1 MEIRKFAVL
10 GFGNIGY
17 THAQNIIEHPNALL
31 TSIYSRSPK
40 DNVPQGVNF
49 YNDYEELIKLEDLDA
64 VVIATP
70 TFTHEKIACLCAEN
84 GLDIFLEKPMALTLE
99 ECDHIISAAYNA
111 NVKLFVGHVLRFW
124 PSYFHVRNFV
134 KSSKSTIGDIMEI
147 EAKRLSTFPWSDW
160 FADESKSGGVILDL
174 SIHDLDYANWILGYF
189 ISISCKAKRIKQYG
203 MKVYGK
209 SITTLKFEKEKKAK
223 IEASW
228 AEKPDFPLTTYANIK
243 GTEGNIE
250 FNGEGIFE
258 GYPIEIIEPLESY
271 DGYYNEITHFI
282 DCIINRDKNLAVNG
296 EDGKIS
302 VAICLAAIESANNKG
317 KEVFFDDFLKK

>member
-10 GFGNIGY
+10 GFGNSGY
-17 THAQNIIEHPNALL
+17 THSQNILEHPNALL
-31 TSIYSRSPK
+31 TAIYSRSHK
-40 DNVPQGVNF
+40 ENIPQGVNF
-49 YNDYEELIKLEDLDA
+49 YNDYEKLINSEDLDA

-70 TFTHEKIACLCAEN
+70 TFTHKKIACLCAAN

-99 ECDHIISAAYNA
+99 DCDNIIDAAYSS
-111 NVKLFVGHVLRFW
+111 NVKLFLAHVLRFW
-124 PSYFHVRNFV
+124 PSYFHVRNFI
-134 KSSKSTIGDIMEI
+134 KSSKSTIGKIREI
-147 EAKRLSTFPWSDW
+147 EAKRLSTFPWSEW

-174 SIHDLDYANWILGYF
+174 SIHDLDYVNWILGYF
-189 ISISCKAKRIKQYG
+189 ISISCKAKKIKQYG

-209 SITTLKFEKEKKAK
+209 STTILKFEKEKKAEV
-223 IEASW
+223 EASW
-228 AEKPDFPLTTYANIK
+228 AEKPGIPLNTYANVK

-258 GYPIEIIEPLESY
+258 GYPIEIIEPLESF
-271 DGYYNEITHFI
+271 DGYYNEISHFI
-282 DCIINRDKNLAVNG
+282 DCIIHRDKNLAVNG

-317 KEVFFDDFLKK
+317 KEIFFDDFLKK